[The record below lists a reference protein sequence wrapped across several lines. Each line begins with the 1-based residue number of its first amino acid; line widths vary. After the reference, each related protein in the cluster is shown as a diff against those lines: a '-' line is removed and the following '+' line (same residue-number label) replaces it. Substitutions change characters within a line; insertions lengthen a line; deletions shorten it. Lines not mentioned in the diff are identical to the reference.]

1 MIVNCILFY
10 FEHLYCSA
18 KEVEGS
24 IADNILKLSNLADLY
39 PNYIKTSEIK
49 SFLSNISEKV
59 DVNEVKT
66 QLLQYIEDFE
76 TFISQLELK
85 RDELDNLQYKYI
97 LNIKYYSND
106 LKDKSLLL
114 EDNAIAIDII
124 NEIDIFIHDNIQ
136 LHTIEDYDNYINK
149 LQQIYDEI
157 EYY

>member
-1 MIVNCILFY
+1 MIVSCILFY

-18 KEVEGS
+18 KEVEGYMS
-24 IADNILKLSNLADLY
+24 DNILKLSNLADLY

-85 RDELDNLQYKYI
+85 RDELDNL
-97 LNIKYYSND
+97 
-106 LKDKSLLL
+106 
-114 EDNAIAIDII
+114 
-124 NEIDIFIHDNIQ
+124 
-136 LHTIEDYDNYINK
+136 
-149 LQQIYDEI
+149 
-157 EYY
+157 

>member
-1 MIVNCILFY
+1 MIVSCILFY

-18 KEVEGS
+18 KEVEGNMS
-24 IADNILKLSNLADLY
+24 DNILKLSNLADLY

-66 QLLQYIEDFE
+66 QLLQYIEEFE

>member
-1 MIVNCILFY
+1 MIVSCILFY

-18 KEVEGS
+18 KEVEGYMS
-24 IADNILKLSNLADLY
+24 DNILKLSNLADLY

-66 QLLQYIEDFE
+66 QLLQYIEEFE